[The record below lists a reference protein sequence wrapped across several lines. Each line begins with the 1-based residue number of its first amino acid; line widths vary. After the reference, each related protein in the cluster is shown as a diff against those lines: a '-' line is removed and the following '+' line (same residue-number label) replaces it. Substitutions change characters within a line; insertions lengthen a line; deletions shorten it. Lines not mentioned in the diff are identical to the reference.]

1 MDAILILLIYGFL
14 GCLEPNEISAKLG
27 LLLIA
32 KIFHVLLELI
42 LIFIWW
48 RQMQVELLAKKL
60 GMRPEELVKV
70 SIEKYLQDELARV
83 EAQIA
88 EILAKY
94 GVKDPDELK
103 DKIESGDVPEH
114 PAWEDLIDL
123 RNLLETRRRLLE
135 VIKIAKQS

>member
-1 MDAILILLIYGFL
+1 
-14 GCLEPNEISAKLG
+14 
-27 LLLIA
+27 
-32 KIFHVLLELI
+32 
-42 LIFIWW
+42 
-48 RQMQVELLAKKL
+48 MQVELLAKKL

>member
-1 MDAILILLIYGFL
+1 
-14 GCLEPNEISAKLG
+14 
-27 LLLIA
+27 
-32 KIFHVLLELI
+32 
-42 LIFIWW
+42 
-48 RQMQVELLAKKL
+48 MQIELLARKL

-70 SIEKYLQDELARV
+70 SIEKYLQDELACV

-94 GVKDPDELK
+94 RVKDPDELK

-123 RNLLETRRRLLE
+123 RNLLETHKRLLE
-135 VIKIAKQS
+135 VIKIARRS